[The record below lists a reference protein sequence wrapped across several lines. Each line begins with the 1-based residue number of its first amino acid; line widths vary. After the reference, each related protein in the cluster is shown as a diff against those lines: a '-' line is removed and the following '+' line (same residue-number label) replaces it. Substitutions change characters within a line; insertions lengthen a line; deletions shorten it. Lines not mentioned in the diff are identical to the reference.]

1 MPEDPNLDPGPGSV
15 LDPLRAFMAVAQ
27 AGSVVRA
34 AEQVFKAPSAV
45 TRSVMELE
53 HQLGTA
59 LFERKPRGML
69 LNTSGQAV
77 LLRAQRIHEEAQAAA
92 DEYLRAQTT
101 AVGLHNVLV
110 NLMFNGRKL
119 QLLIG
124 LGEHRNL
131 SATAAHLG
139 LTQAGASMALTR
151 MEASLGHPLFQRMM
165 QGMVPTDAAARL
177 VIRAKRV
184 FSEIRHMQADLAA
197 ISGSLAGVVTIGTL
211 PLGRTFV
218 VPTGIAHAL
227 TLHPGLRVVTFESHY
242 EQLIAS
248 LRSGDIDVVFGAL
261 RPAETAPG
269 LVTEAL
275 FSDRIGIIARTGH
288 PLAQKKSLKLEDL
301 LGQPWIL
308 PRPNAPGRRLAD
320 AFFRNAGL
328 ELPAPSVETGDLA
341 MLRQLLNSSDML
353 TAISPHQL
361 MFEIADGSLTE
372 LPVQIG
378 ATTRQI
384 GFTLRQGS
392 ALSSSALAVL
402 DAIRAQAR
410 SVGSAATPPG

>member
-1 MPEDPNLDPGPGSV
+1 MADNSSPERATHTV
-15 LDPLRAFMAVAQ
+15 LDHLRPFMAVAQ
-27 AGSVVRA
+27 VGSVVRA
-34 AEQVFKAPSAV
+34 AEHVFKAPSAV

-53 HQLGTA
+53 HHLGVA

-69 LNTSGQAV
+69 LNVYGQAV
-77 LLRAQRIHEEAQAAA
+77 LARTQRIHEEALAAA
-92 DEYLRAQTT
+92 EEYLRAQ
-101 AVGLHNVLV
+101 APAASLHNVLV

-124 LGEHRNL
+124 LGEHRSL
-131 SATAAHLG
+131 SATATHLG

-151 MEASLGHPLFQRMM
+151 MEASLGQPLFQRMM

-177 VIRAKRV
+177 VLRAKRV

-242 EQLIAS
+242 EQLVAS
-248 LRSGDIDVVFGAL
+248 LRSGDVDVVFGAL
-261 RPAETAPG
+261 RPTDAAQG
-269 LVTEAL
+269 LVTEPL
-275 FSDRIGIIARTGH
+275 FSDRIGILARTGH
-288 PLAQKKSLKLEDL
+288 PLTQRKDLALQDL
-301 LGQPWIL
+301 LGQQWIL
-308 PRPNAPGRRLAD
+308 PRPNAPGRRLVD
-320 AFFRNAGL
+320 AFFRHAGL

-341 MLRQLLNSSDML
+341 MLRQLLNSSNML

>member
-1 MPEDPNLDPGPGSV
+1 
-15 LDPLRAFMAVAQ
+15 MAVAQ
-27 AGSVVRA
+27 EGSVVRG
-34 AEQVFKAPSAV
+34 AEHVFKAPSAV

-53 HQLGTA
+53 RSLGHA

-69 LNTSGQAV
+69 LNGYGQAV
-77 LLRAQRIHEEAQAAA
+77 LGRARRIDEEAQAAA
-92 DEYLRAQTT
+92 EEFIRT
-101 AVGLHNVLV
+101 ASASAGLHNLLV
-110 NLMFNGRKL
+110 NLMFSGRKL
-119 QLLIG
+119 DLLIG
-124 LGEHRNL
+124 LTEHRTM
-131 SATAAHLG
+131 SATAGHVG

-151 MEASLGHPLFQRMM
+151 MEAALGHPLFQRML

-177 VIRAKRV
+177 VVRAKRV
-184 FSEIRHMQADLAA
+184 FAEIRHMQSDLAA
-197 ISGSLAGVVTIGTL
+197 LSGSLAGVVTIGTL

-248 LRSGDIDVVFGAL
+248 LRSGEIDVVFGAL
-261 RPAETAPG
+261 RPLDAAQG
-269 LVTEAL
+269 LMTEAL

-288 PLAQKKSLKLEDL
+288 PLAREKTLTLQDL
-301 LGQPWIL
+301 LRQQWIL
-308 PRPNAPGRRLAD
+308 PRPNAPGRRLVD

-341 MLRQLLNSSDML
+341 MMRQLLNSSDML

-372 LPVQIG
+372 LPVRIG

-392 ALSSSALAVL
+392 SLSASALAVL
-402 DAIRAQAR
+402 GAIRAQAQGMEPA
-410 SVGSAATPPG
+410 VSASACW